1 MFTRSSHAVFECQ
14 YHLVWPVKY
23 RRKALVEEHERTHCQ
38 NILRRAATEYG
49 MKIEAVEVDVD
60 HVHIFIQIP
69 PQRSG
74 GEAVRI
80 LKSLSA
86 KSMFTRFPHL
96 RKRFWAGELWTA
108 GYFVRTVGEGV
119 TSRMVRTYIE
129 QHSDQALGDA
139 QGELFPKGTAKPRRP

>member
-23 RRKALVEEHERTHCQ
+23 RRKALIHEQERVHCE
-38 NILRRAATEYG
+38 NILRRAAAEYG
-49 MKIEAVEVDVD
+49 MKIGAVEVDID
-60 HVHIFIQIP
+60 HVHIFIDIP
-69 PQRSG
+69 PQRSV

-86 KSMFTRFPHL
+86 KSMFTRFPYL
-96 RKRFWAGELWTA
+96 KKKFWSGQLWTA

-119 TSRMVRTYIE
+119 TSRMIRRYIE
-129 QHSDQALGDA
+129 QHADQALGDE
-139 QGELFPKGTAKPRRP
+139 QGDLFPKETVRPRRP

>member
-1 MFTRSSHAVFECQ
+1 MFSRSSHAVFECQ

-23 RRKALVEEHERTHCQ
+23 RRKALVEAHEGKYCED
-38 NILRRAATEYG
+38 ILRRAAAEYG
-49 MKIEAVEVDVD
+49 MKIEAIEVDVD

-69 PQRSG
+69 PQRSVG
-74 GEAVRI
+74 QAVGI

-86 KSMFTRFPHL
+86 KSMFTRFPYL
-96 RKRFWAGELWTA
+96 KRKFWSGNLWTA

-119 TSRMVRTYIE
+119 TSRMVRRYIE

-139 QGELFPKGTAKPRRP
+139 QGDLFPKETVKPRRP